1 MINGQRFPRWKMVQ
15 DIYSSRTNVWIRR
28 MVLVSLYGVSDLSSI
43 MSDYLDGVWFRE
55 MMQLMTL
62 IVMMVLMI

>member
-1 MINGQRFPRWKMVQ
+1 MINGKRFPRRKMVEN
-15 DIYSSRTNVWIRR
+15 IYSSRTYVRIRR
-28 MVLVSLYGVSDLSSI
+28 MSLVSLCGVSDLSNI
-43 MSDYLDGVWFRE
+43 MSDYSDGVWFQE

>member
-1 MINGQRFPRWKMVQ
+1 MINGQRFPKRKMVPN
-15 DIYSSRTNVWIRR
+15 IYSSKTYVRIRR
-28 MVLVSLYGVSDLSSI
+28 MALVSLCGVSDLSSI

>member
-1 MINGQRFPRWKMVQ
+1 MDRDSPDEKW
-15 DIYSSRTNVWIRR
+15 SRTYAQIRR
-28 MVLVSLYGVSDLSSI
+28 MALMSLCGVSDLSNI
-43 MSDYLDGVWFRE
+43 MSNYSDGVWFRE

>member
-1 MINGQRFPRWKMVQ
+1 MINGQRFPRRKMVQ
-15 DIYSSRTNVWIRR
+15 DIYSSRTYVQIRR

-43 MSDYLDGVWFRE
+43 MSDYSDGVGFRE